1 MVYCVAF
8 NCNTKSGQGFGLF
21 EFPKDEKRRKAWT
34 IRVKRKDFVPSKTSR
49 LCSKHFTNDQF
60 VVNPALAL
68 KIGHKLKKLQLKP
81 GAEPTLFDYSTGKST
96 DNSRSTSDDGK
107 KRKQRQS
114 GAVAKRKRIEVKT

>member
-1 MVYCVAF
+1 MTSVVPYRLTGVLCLQAKILPEKLIKRVIMVYCVAF

-68 KIGHKLKKLQLKP
+68 KIGHKPQGLESL
-81 GAEPTLFDYSTGKST
+81 S
-96 DNSRSTSDDGK
+96 
-107 KRKQRQS
+107 
-114 GAVAKRKRIEVKT
+114 